1 MNENGNTQKPQ
12 DTRPNGIY
20 PRQIR
25 TAVRAPRPLQMP
37 TVQTQGTSRHTS
49 AAETSSP
56 PHTVSPQAT
65 HAARPRPEGHSD
77 PRPMAENFQMAAE
90 THHEFNRSDYDNIRF
105 SHSRS
110 SVNLAP
116 PPRYDKNILIVF
128 YVLIAAVT
136 LSLLFSFITYGGY
149 VFSSATGTF
158 EHPHLSTAPSS
169 AGIDAAVAIVEP
181 DDLPGDITDTDS
193 PDTDPPI
200 VNDPVVDDPDT
211 DTPIANVP
219 YDFSSP
225 VPKSDTV
232 SDEYIKKSVFIGDSR
247 TEGLWLYS
255 KMKATFLCERGLN
268 VKTARENGLDKY
280 DGLTVLEVLKNSD
293 CENIYVSFGI
303 NEIGWV
309 TSAFISTYEKLID
322 DIRAVKP
329 DAKIYVQNIF
339 PMSKES
345 HDAAIYGNNDDIRR
359 NNDAILKMCEE
370 KEIYLLDVY
379 TFFADENGNLKDS
392 YDTGVDGAHFKAGGQ
407 GYADWTTYIKTH
419 AVD

>member
-1 MNENGNTQKPQ
+1 MNENGNAPKPEGS
-12 DTRPNGIY
+12 RPGNVY

-25 TAVRAPRPLQMP
+25 TAVRAPRQLQMP
-37 TVQTQGTSRHTS
+37 ESQEQGAPVHAPVKEAAPPVRTAPAPAVHARPETHAAPRHMGGS
-49 AAETSSP
+49 IPGAAETQP
-56 PHTVSPQAT
+56 
-65 HAARPRPEGHSD
+65 D
-77 PRPMAENFQMAAE
+77 
-90 THHEFNRSDYDNIRF
+90 FNKSDYDNIRF

-116 PPRYDKNILIVF
+116 PPRYDKTTLTCF
-128 YVLIAAVT
+128 YILIAAVAV
-136 LSLLFSFITYGGY
+136 SLLFSFITYGGY

-158 EHPHLSTAPSS
+158 SHPALQSDTPVK
-169 AGIDAAVAIVEP
+169 GIDGASAITEP
-181 DDLPGDITDTDS
+181 DDLPGADTNTDPEAPDGPGDDPVTD
-193 PDTDPPI
+193 PDT
-200 VNDPVVDDPDT
+200 PVVDG
-211 DTPIANVP
+211 P

-225 VPKSDTV
+225 VPESDTV
-232 SDEYIKKSVFIGDSR
+232 SDAYIKKCVFIGDSR

-280 DGLTVLEVLKNSD
+280 DGLTVLEVLKSSD
-293 CENIYVSFGI
+293 CEYVYVSFGI

-322 DIRAVKP
+322 DIKAAKP

-345 HDAAIYGNNDDIRR
+345 HDKAVYGNNDDIRR
-359 NNDAILKMCEE
+359 NNDAIAKMCLE
-370 KEIYLLDVY
+370 KELYLLDVY
-379 TFFADENGNLKDS
+379 SFFADENGNLKDS

-407 GYADWTTYIKTH
+407 GYADWTAYIKTH

>member
-1 MNENGNTQKPQ
+1 MNENGNVPRPEN
-12 DTRPNGIY
+12 TRPDGVY

-25 TAVRAPRPLQMP
+25 TAVRAPRQLQIP
-37 TVQTQGTSRHTS
+37 TTQPQGTPPTAPAPHS
-49 AAETSSP
+49 ARTAP
-56 PHTVSPQAT
+56 AT
-65 HAARPRPEGHSD
+65 HAAPVTSASRP
-77 PRPMAENFQMAAE
+77 AAQN
-90 THHEFNRSDYDNIRF
+90 HPAINDDHPSFNKSDYDNIRF

-110 SVNLAP
+110 AVNLAP
-116 PPRYDKNILIVF
+116 PPKYDKTTLVCF
-128 YVLIAAVT
+128 YALIAAVT
-136 LSLLFSFITYGGY
+136 LSLLFSFLAYGGY
-149 VFSSATGTF
+149 VFSAATGTL
-158 EHPHLSTAPSS
+158 EHPSLPADSPVK
-169 AGIDAAVAIVEP
+169 GIDGAAAIEEP
-181 DDLPGDITDTDS
+181 EDIGGDEAFPPDTEDPGVDSPGTDS
-193 PDTDPPI
+193 PG
-200 VNDPVVDDPDT
+200 VD
-211 DTPIANVP
+211 AA

-225 VPKSDTV
+225 VPESGTV
-232 SDEYIKKSVFIGDSR
+232 SDAYIKASVFIGDSR

-280 DGLTVLEVLKNSD
+280 DGLTVLEVLSSSD

-309 TSAFISTYEKLID
+309 TSAFISTYEKLVD

-345 HDAAIYGNNDDIRR
+345 HEAAIYGNNDDIRR
-359 NNDAILKMCEE
+359 NNEAIAEMCRE
-370 KEIYLLDVY
+370 KELYLLDVY

-407 GYADWTTYIKTH
+407 GYTDWTTYIKTH

>member
-12 DTRPNGIY
+12 DTRPNGVY

-37 TVQTQGTSRHTS
+37 TAQTQDASRHAS
-49 AAETSSP
+49 AAETSSHL
-56 PHTVSPQAT
+56 HTVPSQAT
-65 HAARPRPEGHSD
+65 HTAKPHPADQPSGIPSLPETT
-77 PRPMAENFQMAAE
+77 P
-90 THHEFNRSDYDNIRF
+90 EFNRSDYDNIRF

-116 PPRYDKNILIVF
+116 PPRYDKNTLIVF

-158 EHPHLSTAPSS
+158 LHPTLSADAPVK
-169 AGIDAAVAIVEP
+169 GIDAAAKVDEP
-181 DDLPGDITDTDS
+181 DDPPGDITDTDS
-193 PDTDPPI
+193 TDTDSPI
-200 VNDPVVDDPDT
+200 VNNPAVDDPDT
-211 DTPIANVP
+211 DTPIANIP
-219 YDFSSP
+219 YDFSAP

-322 DIRAVKP
+322 DIRAAKP
-329 DAKIYVQNIF
+329 NAKIYVQNIF

-359 NNDAILKMCEE
+359 NNEAILKMCEE
-370 KEIYLLDVY
+370 KELYLLDVY